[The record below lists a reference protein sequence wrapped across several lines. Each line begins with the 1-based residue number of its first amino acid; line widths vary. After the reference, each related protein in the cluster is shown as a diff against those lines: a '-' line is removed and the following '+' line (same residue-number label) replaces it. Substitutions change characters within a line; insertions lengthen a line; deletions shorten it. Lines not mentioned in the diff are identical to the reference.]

1 MKKLLTASKDATV
14 YQAFRNLNAGL
25 DEILDIG
32 KVVDV
37 NSSTSN
43 YSNSSARTFISFDLP
58 TTASVSST
66 ANYYLNLR
74 LANASGVPRNQ
85 KLLVYQ
91 VSRSWDEGSGYLY
104 QNVKNVQDGI
114 TWNQYGTSV
123 QSFQFVGNGSQTVF
137 SASSAYTIVE
147 PISVSVGGTLYSGS
161 QYRTSGSNL
170 ILSYPPVS
178 QSIIQFTGSVG
189 ILWTVNGGNLLTGST
204 SASITLSEYPLQD
217 LRIDVTSILRPIV
230 SQSIQN
236 TFNGLVIQFP
246 TTDELNIINEGNIKV
261 FSTQTHTIHQPTLE
275 ISWDNQTFITGSLS
289 PIPSV
294 NVKVVPENLRESY
307 TKGDVAKVG
316 LTVRDEYPLKSFDS
330 TLRYKNKYY
339 LPTSSYYSI
348 VDTQSN
354 TTIVD
359 FDDATKI
366 NCDTSGSYI
375 VLDTTPLYKGRFYT
389 LKFKVN
395 SGDYSRIIN
404 TDVLFKIN

>member
-1 MKKLLTASKDATV
+1 M
-14 YQAFRNLNAGL
+14 
-25 DEILDIG
+25 
-32 KVVDV
+32 
-37 NSSTSN
+37 
-43 YSNSSARTFISFDLP
+43 
-58 TTASVSST
+58 
-66 ANYYLNLR
+66 
-74 LANASGVPRNQ
+74 
-85 KLLVYQ
+85 LVYQ

-114 TWNQYGTSV
+114 TWNQYGSLV
-123 QSFQFVGNGSQTVF
+123 QSLGFTGNGIQTTF
-137 SASSAYTIVE
+137 SSSIYTFVE
-147 PISVSVGGTLYSGS
+147 AISVSVGGTLYDSS
-161 QYRTSGSNL
+161 QYRISGSNL
-170 ILSYPPVS
+170 VFAYPPS
-178 QSIIQFTGSVG
+178 SSATIQFTGSVG
-189 ILWTVNGGNLLTGST
+189 VLWTIGGGNLLTGST

-217 LRIDVTSILRPIV
+217 LRIDVTNILRPIV
-230 SQSIQN
+230 SESLQN
-236 TFNGLVIQFP
+236 MFNGLVIQFP
-246 TTDELNIINEGNIKV
+246 TIDELNITNEGNIKV

-275 ISWDNQTFITGSLS
+275 ISWDNQTFVTGSLS
-289 PIPSV
+289 AIPSV

-348 VDTQSN
+348 TDTQSN
-354 TTIVD
+354 TVIVD

-366 NCDTSGSYI
+366 NCDVSGSYI

>member
-25 DEILDIG
+25 DEILEIG
-32 KVVDV
+32 KTVDV

-43 YSNSSARTFISFDLP
+43 YSNSAARTFISFNLP
-58 TTASVSST
+58 TTASVSPT

-85 KLLVYQ
+85 QVLVYQ

-114 TWNQYGTSV
+114 TWNQYGSLV
-123 QSFQFVGNGSQTVF
+123 QSLGFTGNGIQTTF
-137 SASSAYTIVE
+137 SSSIYTFVE
-147 PISVSVGGTLYSGS
+147 AISVSVGGTLYDSS
-161 QYRTSGSNL
+161 QYRISGSNL
-170 ILSYPPVS
+170 VFAYPPS
-178 QSIIQFTGSVG
+178 SSATIQFTGSVG
-189 ILWTVNGGNLLTGST
+189 VLWTIGGGNLLTGST

-217 LRIDVTSILRPIV
+217 LRIDVTNILRPIV
-230 SQSIQN
+230 SESLQN
-236 TFNGLVIQFP
+236 MFNGLVIQFP
-246 TTDELNIINEGNIKV
+246 TIDELNITNEGNIKV

-275 ISWDNQTFITGSLS
+275 ISWDNQTFVTGSLS
-289 PIPSV
+289 AIPSV

-348 VDTQSN
+348 TDTQSN
-354 TTIVD
+354 TVIVD

-366 NCDTSGSYI
+366 NCDVSGSYI

>member
-25 DEILDIG
+25 DEILEIG
-32 KVVDV
+32 KTVDV

-43 YSNSSARTFISFDLP
+43 YSNSAARTFISFNLP
-58 TTASVSST
+58 TTASVSPT

-74 LANASGVPRNQ
+74 LANVSSVPRNQ
-85 KLLVYQ
+85 QLLVYQ

-114 TWNQYGTSV
+114 TWNQYGTVV
-123 QSFQFVGNGSQTVF
+123 QSLGFTGNGTQTTF
-137 SASSAYTIVE
+137 SSSIYTFVE
-147 PISVSVGGTLYSGS
+147 AISVSVGGALYDSS
-161 QYRTSGSNL
+161 QYRISGSNL
-170 ILSYPPVS
+170 IFAYPPS
-178 QSIIQFTGSVG
+178 ASSTIQFTGSVG
-189 ILWTVNGGNLLTGST
+189 ILWTVSGGNLLTGST

-217 LRIDVTSILRPIV
+217 LRIDVTNILRPIV
-230 SQSIQN
+230 SQSLQS

-246 TTDELNIINEGNIKV
+246 TIDELNITNEGNIKV

-275 ISWDNQTFITGSLS
+275 ISWDNQTFVTGSLS

-307 TKGDVAKVG
+307 TKGDIAKVG

-348 VDTQSN
+348 VDNQSN

-366 NCDTSGSYI
+366 NCDTDGSYI
-375 VLDTTPLYKGRFYT
+375 VLDTTPLYKGRFYN
-389 LKFKVN
+389 LKFKIN
-395 SGDYSRIIN
+395 SGDYSRVID